1 MPIRD
6 RSRLD
11 NDVKILQF
19 LLEAGE
25 RSKYHGKF
33 IGYGLN
39 ESFFD
44 RNDVKKIVSRK
55 IFSNRKSFLL
65 KSKLISKLS
74 SKDKRENKYSITPLG
89 ILFLFNNNL
98 VKLDLQL
105 ARRILEITDF
115 HAWIRKLQKRQTDAN
130 LFRKLLAEVPTKIIL
145 QCVYEGLQNI
155 RVDKGDMG
163 VFVYCLE
170 NFPNTPITI
179 NEMYSIMDSKIYKIS
194 NFKEPFIVKD
204 LKEEN
209 DLWFYRTIGDLIYH
223 SIHLE
228 IYKKLKDKKIPEFYK
243 YKILRSVERNLIN
256 WDLRISELEKTLN
269 KQWYEL
275 PHKPIQSF
283 ARLLPEIYR
292 LKKELKQIKNYDSKS

>member
-1 MPIRD
+1 MQNRD
-6 RSRLD
+6 RLRLN
-11 NDVKILQF
+11 NDTIILTI
-19 LLEAGE
+19 LLD
-25 RSKYHGKF
+25 YGKKVQYRKRLV
-33 IGYGLN
+33 GYGQN
-39 ESFFD
+39 ESYFGNKD
-44 RNDVKKIVSRK
+44 IPEELRISRK
-55 IFSNRKSFLL
+55 VFGNRKSFLL
-65 KSKLISKLS
+65 KSKLISKLQS
-74 SKDKRENKYSITPLG
+74 NDKRENKYSITPLG

-115 HAWIRKLQKRQTDAN
+115 HAWIRRLQKRQTDAN

-155 RVDKGDMG
+155 RVDKRDMG

-179 NEMYSIMDSKIYKIS
+179 NEMYSIMDSKIYRVS
-194 NFKEPFIVKD
+194 NFKEPFIVKG

-209 DLWFYRTIGDLIYH
+209 DLWFYRTIGNLIYH

-228 IYKKLKDKKIPEFYK
+228 IYKKFKDKIPEFYK
-243 YKILRSVERNLIN
+243 YKILRSVERNLLN
-256 WDLRISELEKTLN
+256 WDLKISELEKTLN

-275 PHKPIQSF
+275 PHKPIQSL
-283 ARLLPEIYR
+283 ARLLPEIHR
-292 LKKELKQIKNYDSKS
+292 LKKELKK